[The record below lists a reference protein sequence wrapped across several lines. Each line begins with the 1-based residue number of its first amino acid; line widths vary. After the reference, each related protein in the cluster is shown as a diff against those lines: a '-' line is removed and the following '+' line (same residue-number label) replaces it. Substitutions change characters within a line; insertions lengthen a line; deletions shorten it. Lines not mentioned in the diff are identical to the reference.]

1 MNKLQLKGNWNQI
14 KGALKEKW
22 AEFTDDDMLAI
33 EADNDKLVGKIQER
47 YGIRRELAEKQVTD
61 FYEEYL
67 NSKGCC

>member
-22 AEFTDDDMLAI
+22 ADLTDDDMLAI

-47 YGIRRELAEKQVTD
+47 YGIRRELAEKQV
-61 FYEEYL
+61 EEYL